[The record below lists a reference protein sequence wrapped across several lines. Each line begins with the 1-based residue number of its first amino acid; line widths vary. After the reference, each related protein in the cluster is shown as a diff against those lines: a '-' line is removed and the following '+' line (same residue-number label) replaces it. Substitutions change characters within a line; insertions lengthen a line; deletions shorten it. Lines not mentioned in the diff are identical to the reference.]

1 MRKALADT
9 YSNENKFQLGKMDDA
24 AEAFENTLKR
34 IHYHL
39 TKEQSDTCSYEY
51 CLTHLLF
58 SMCLIEQVKCD
69 KCKFTLNIGEYSQLV
84 YYINS
89 TKLMLVLVFY

>member
-24 AEAFENTLKR
+24 AEAFENILKR
-34 IHYHL
+34 IHFHL
-39 TKEQSDTCSYEY
+39 TREYNENSICCSYEY

-58 SMCLIEQVKCD
+58 SMCLVEQIKCD
-69 KCKFTLNIGEYSQLV
+69 KCKFTLDTSEYSQLV

-89 TKLMLVLVFY
+89 TKLM